1 MRIKANLHDWFLVS
15 TINSDDD
22 SDSGN
27 DIEISV
33 SNEEIETHP

>member
-1 MRIKANLHDWFLVS
+1 MFLVS
-15 TINSDDD
+15 TVNSDDD

-33 SNEEIETHP
+33 SADLNRVLKITKLDFPT

>member
-1 MRIKANLHDWFLVS
+1 MFLVS
-15 TINSDDD
+15 TVNSDDD

-33 SNEEIETHP
+33 SAELIETLS